1 MASTIRIK
9 KRAASGSD
17 GAPSSLASSELAFNE
32 SDLKL
37 YYGFGDGGSADASSI
52 IAIGGAGA
60 FVDRTTAQSVA
71 GDKTFSDNVVVTG
84 NLTVNGTTT
93 SLQTT
98 NSVVKDALIELGN
111 GTSGTPANDAGLVIE
126 RGSSANAFIGWDESE
141 DKFIV
146 GTGTFTGAD
155 TGNLSVTTGTLV
167 SNVEGNVTGN
177 VTGNTSGSSGSCT
190 GNAATASALA
200 TGRTVGMTGDVVWTS
215 ASFDGSGNVT
225 GTSTIQAD
233 AVDMAMLNV
242 SGTASSSTYLRGD
255 GSWTALSGTDT
266 TYSISCVDGDNSD
279 EEKIRLTAGGDGSGT
294 DDIVLEAGTGLSVA
308 RSGDKITF
316 TNTVSD
322 TNTTYSAGSG
332 LSLSSTTFSLGNHS
346 GDLITSG
353 TVAAARVAT
362 LNQNTTGT
370 AAGLSGTPDITV
382 GTVTASTLDI
392 SGNVDVDG
400 TLEADA
406 YTVNGTA
413 LSSYIAGITVTNATT
428 AAVGT
433 AVTVA
438 DESSDT
444 TCFPLFATAAT
455 GNLGAKSGSNLTFN
469 SSTGV
474 LAATQVDGLIDGG
487 TF

>member
-255 GSWTALSGTDT
+255 GAWTAISGTDT

-455 GNLGAKSGSNLTFN
+455 GNLGAKSGTNITFN
-469 SSTGV
+469 SSSGLLT
-474 LAATQVDGLIDGG
+474 ATQVDGLIDGG

>member
-9 KRAASGSD
+9 KRASSGSA

-32 SDLKL
+32 NASDKKL
-37 YYGFGDGGSADASSI
+37 YYGYGDDGNGVATSV
-52 IAIGGAGA
+52 IAIGGPGA

-167 SNVEGNVTGN
+167 SNLEGNVTGN
-177 VTGNTSGSSGSCT
+177 VTGNTSGSAGSFT
-190 GNAATASALA
+190 AGNASNLNSGTIPNARIANDSITEAQLDIHNAPT
-200 TGRTVGMTGDVVWTS
+200 TGYILKYTSNGLEWAAAGAGGENNQNAWNTFSVSGQSDVVADS
-215 ASFDGSGNVT
+215 ATDTCTFVAGSNVT
-225 GTSTIQAD
+225 I
-233 AVDMAMLNV
+233 
-242 SGTASSSTYLRGD
+242 
-255 GSWTALSGTDT
+255 T
-266 TYSISCVDGDNSD
+266 TN
-279 EEKIRLTAGGDGSGT
+279 A
-294 DDIVLEAGTGLSVA
+294 
-308 RSGDKITF
+308 SGDSITF
-316 TNTVSD
+316 ASTD
-322 TNTTYSAGSG
+322 TNTTYSAGTG

-353 TVAAARVAT
+353 TVAKERVET

-370 AAGLSGTPDITV
+370 AAGLTGTPAITV
-382 GTVTASTLDI
+382 GDVVASSLDI
-392 SGNVDVDG
+392 SGNADIDG

-413 LSSYIAGITVTNATT
+413 LSAYIASITVADATT
-428 AAVGT
+428 ANVGT
-433 AVTVA
+433 HVTVE

-469 SSTGV
+469 SSTG
-474 LAATQVDGLIDGG
+474 LLTATQVDGLIDGG

>member
-9 KRAASGSD
+9 KRASSGSA

-32 SDLKL
+32 NASDKKL
-37 YYGFGDGGSADASSI
+37 YYGYGDDGNGVATSV
-52 IAIGGAGA
+52 IAIGGPGA

-126 RGSSANAFIGWDESE
+126 RGTSANAFIGWDESE

-167 SNVEGNVTGN
+167 SNLEGNVTGN
-177 VTGNTSGSSGSCT
+177 VTGNTSGSAGSFT
-190 GNAATASALA
+190 AGNASNLNSGTIPNARIANDSITEAQLDIHNAPT
-200 TGRTVGMTGDVVWTS
+200 TGYILKYTSNGLEWAAAGAGGENNQNAWNTFSVSGQSDVVADS
-215 ASFDGSGNVT
+215 ATDTCTFVAGSNVT
-225 GTSTIQAD
+225 I
-233 AVDMAMLNV
+233 
-242 SGTASSSTYLRGD
+242 
-255 GSWTALSGTDT
+255 T
-266 TYSISCVDGDNSD
+266 TN
-279 EEKIRLTAGGDGSGT
+279 A
-294 DDIVLEAGTGLSVA
+294 
-308 RSGDKITF
+308 SGDSITF
-316 TNTVSD
+316 ASTD
-322 TNTTYSAGSG
+322 TNTTYSAGTG

-353 TVAAARVAT
+353 TVAKERVET

-370 AAGLSGTPDITV
+370 AAGLTGTPAITV
-382 GTVTASTLDI
+382 GDVVASSLDI
-392 SGNVDVDG
+392 SGNADIDG

-413 LSSYIAGITVTNATT
+413 LSAYIASITVADATT
-428 AAVGT
+428 ANVGT
-433 AVTVA
+433 HVTVE

-469 SSTGV
+469 SSTG
-474 LAATQVDGLIDGG
+474 LLTATQVDGLIDGG

>member
-9 KRAASGSD
+9 KRASSGSA

-32 SDLKL
+32 NASDKKL
-37 YYGFGDGGSADASSI
+37 YYGYGDDGNGVATSV
-52 IAIGGAGA
+52 IAIGGPGA

-167 SNVEGNVTGN
+167 SNLECNVTGN
-177 VTGNTSGSSGSCT
+177 VTGNTSGSAGSFT
-190 GNAATASALA
+190 AGNASNLNSGTIPNARIANDSITEAQLDIHNAPT
-200 TGRTVGMTGDVVWTS
+200 TGYILKYTSNGLEWAAAGAGGENNQNAWNTFSVSGQSDVVADS
-215 ASFDGSGNVT
+215 ATDTCTFVAGSNVT
-225 GTSTIQAD
+225 I
-233 AVDMAMLNV
+233 
-242 SGTASSSTYLRGD
+242 
-255 GSWTALSGTDT
+255 T
-266 TYSISCVDGDNSD
+266 TN
-279 EEKIRLTAGGDGSGT
+279 A
-294 DDIVLEAGTGLSVA
+294 
-308 RSGDKITF
+308 SGDSITF
-316 TNTVSD
+316 ASTD
-322 TNTTYSAGSG
+322 TNTTYSAGTG

-353 TVAAARVAT
+353 TVAKERVET

-370 AAGLSGTPDITV
+370 AAGLTGTPAITV
-382 GTVTASTLDI
+382 GDVVASSLDI
-392 SGNVDVDG
+392 SGNADIDG

-406 YTVNGTA
+406 YTVKGTA
-413 LSSYIAGITVTNATT
+413 LSAYIASITVADATT
-428 AAVGT
+428 ANVGT
-433 AVTVA
+433 HVTVE

-469 SSTGV
+469 SSTG
-474 LAATQVDGLIDGG
+474 LLTATQVDGLIDGG